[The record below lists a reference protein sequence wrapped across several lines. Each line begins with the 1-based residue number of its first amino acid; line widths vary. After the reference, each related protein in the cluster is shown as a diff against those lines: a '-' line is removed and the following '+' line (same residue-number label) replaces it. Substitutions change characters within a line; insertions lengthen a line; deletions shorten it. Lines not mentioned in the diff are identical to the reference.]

1 MKKENV
7 RKMTV
12 LFLAMGLMG
21 IGGMP
26 ARAADLTVEKISD
39 LQNADNFIQVS
50 GDGTC
55 YRPSA
60 GDNENTVV
68 IDMNKDKLIGHS
80 IAAGQGRNNVMIV
93 KSGIFGIEGADDTG
107 EFSYVYGS
115 ANGGL
120 AENNAVYI
128 HGGTFYQSID
138 GGEARGPGAAVHE
151 NSVYMDGG
159 KVYDKVVGGWLT
171 TTGIISSNQVTI
183 EGTAEA
189 GTVCGGHSVN
199 GTSDNRVTIEGR
211 AKVDNVY
218 GGFSTGNG
226 DLLKNEVQIGG
237 EATITGVIHGGYSEE
252 GYIGN
257 AVDNSVTISDSA
269 KATGTIYGGCSNNTG
284 KASGNQ
290 VILKGHAMISER
302 VYGGYSTAG
311 ESTGN
316 SISIS
321 DQVVTAKG
329 VWIMGGGSGSEAADT
344 NKVDIFGG
352 TVNSHIAG
360 GYGVDANQNTVALM
374 GGIVK
379 ASVYGG
385 YRSSGTANNNTITL
399 KNDADVS
406 GANLYGSNLSAD
418 QTGGNTLIIDGW
430 NSSSANG
437 NAVKKVKN
445 FDEITFRNLAWK
457 NDGIALNI
465 TDADTS
471 GQLKDTQVNVEN
483 LTLDGDIGVKAGD
496 KMTFI
501 QSNADTGLSM
511 EHVQLTEDA
520 SFSQGVATV
529 GKLDVKLE
537 GATNNLIGEI
547 KSVSF
552 NPQTDVIAE
561 NRTAAAAFLNQGA
574 DIAADSLDLLGSD
587 YKYGLRTF
595 GAVYGNRS
603 TYDSAGDVKINGWS
617 EIVGLGNVHRK
628 GDGDLAWGVFYENGT
643 GNYRTWNQFN
653 NEMFRGDG
661 SLRYNGGGAAVRYT
675 RDSGWYYEASVR
687 AGTLSA
693 LMENAVKDGEGNSYG
708 FDNDSTYWGVHAGIG
723 RLIDTERGEWN
734 LYGKYFHTDIEGSS
748 FSIAKDRF
756 VFDSL
761 DSDRLRLG
769 ARYTA
774 DKTKRWSLYYGL
786 AWEYEF
792 SGDSHMRAAQWNAPE
807 QSLGGSTGIAEI
819 GTVWQPDDS
828 PWQADIN
835 IKGYTGE
842 REGFSGMVQL
852 AYTF

>member
-12 LFLAMGLMG
+12 LFLAMGLVG
-21 IGGMP
+21 IGS
-26 ARAADLTVEKISD
+26 AATQAAEPITITSDQGSEATSIESLCGKGILSKKMASDYTVYPTVGDEGNVVIID
-39 LQNADNFIQVS
+39 F
-50 GDGTC
+50 GDGSLKGT
-55 YRPSA
+55 
-60 GDNENTVV
+60 N
-68 IDMNKDKLIGHS
+68 
-80 IAAGQGRNNVMIV
+80 IAAGKESHNSITIE
-93 KSGIFGIEGADDTG
+93 SGTFGSENARF
-107 EFSYVYGS
+107 EFQKAAIYGS
-115 ANGGL
+115 YNGY
-120 AENNAVYI
+120 NADYNRVDI
-128 HGGTFYQSID
+128 KGGTFYQEVY
-138 GGEARGPGAAVHE
+138 GGAGF
-151 NSVYMDGG
+151 NSSSYNEVVVSGGIVYTVG
-159 KVYDKVVGGWLT
+159 GGWLRAGEIAT
-171 TTGIISSNQVTI
+171 ENIVRITNGSVGEAYGARSVANASHNQVYVTDQ
-183 EGTAEA
+183 GK
-189 GTVCGGHSVN
+189 VN
-199 GTSDNRVTIEGR
+199 V
-211 AKVDNVY
+211 
-218 GGFSTGNG
+218 
-226 DLLKNEVQIGG
+226 
-237 EATITGVIHGGYSEE
+237 
-252 GYIGN
+252 
-257 AVDNSVTISDSA
+257 
-269 KATGTIYGGCSNNTG
+269 IYGGYGTG
-284 KASGNQ
+284 TGTWK
-290 VILKGHAMISER
+290 ISENLVEITSNAKVSTNGR
-302 VYGGYSTAG
+302 IYGGYSLSSG
-311 ESTGN
+311 EVTSNIVQISGAE
-316 SISIS
+316 SILKNTN
-321 DQVVTAKG
+321 VV
-329 VWIMGGGSGSEAADT
+329 GGYSSNGSAND
-344 NKVDIFGG
+344 NKVNIFGG
-352 TVNSHIAG
+352 EVSGTITG
-360 GYGVDANQNTVALM
+360 GQGA
-374 GGIVK
+374 
-379 ASVYGG
+379 
-385 YRSSGTANNNTITL
+385 TANNNTITL
-399 KNDADVS
+399 KSNADVS

-418 QTGGNTLIIDGW
+418 QTDGNTLIIDGW

-445 FDEITFRNLAWK
+445 FDEITFRNLAWE
-457 NDGIALNI
+457 NGGIALNI

-483 LTLDGDIGVKAGD
+483 LTLDGNTGVKAGD

-501 QSNADTGLSM
+501 QSDKDTGLSM

-520 SFSQGVATV
+520 LFSQGVATV

-693 LMENAVKDGEGNSYG
+693 SMENAVKDGEGNSYG

-748 FSIAKDRF
+748 FSIVKDRF

>member
-1 MKKENV
+1 M
-7 RKMTV
+7 
-12 LFLAMGLMG
+12 
-21 IGGMP
+21 
-26 ARAADLTVEKISD
+26 
-39 LQNADNFIQVS
+39 
-50 GDGTC
+50 
-55 YRPSA
+55 
-60 GDNENTVV
+60 
-68 IDMNKDKLIGHS
+68 
-80 IAAGQGRNNVMIV
+80 
-93 KSGIFGIEGADDTG
+93 
-107 EFSYVYGS
+107 
-115 ANGGL
+115 
-120 AENNAVYI
+120 
-128 HGGTFYQSID
+128 
-138 GGEARGPGAAVHE
+138 
-151 NSVYMDGG
+151 
-159 KVYDKVVGGWLT
+159 
-171 TTGIISSNQVTI
+171 
-183 EGTAEA
+183 
-189 GTVCGGHSVN
+189 
-199 GTSDNRVTIEGR
+199 
-211 AKVDNVY
+211 
-218 GGFSTGNG
+218 
-226 DLLKNEVQIGG
+226 
-237 EATITGVIHGGYSEE
+237 
-252 GYIGN
+252 
-257 AVDNSVTISDSA
+257 
-269 KATGTIYGGCSNNTG
+269 
-284 KASGNQ
+284 
-290 VILKGHAMISER
+290 
-302 VYGGYSTAG
+302 
-311 ESTGN
+311 
-316 SISIS
+316 
-321 DQVVTAKG
+321 
-329 VWIMGGGSGSEAADT
+329 
-344 NKVDIFGG
+344 
-352 TVNSHIAG
+352 
-360 GYGVDANQNTVALM
+360 
-374 GGIVK
+374 
-379 ASVYGG
+379 
-385 YRSSGTANNNTITL
+385 
-399 KNDADVS
+399 
-406 GANLYGSNLSAD
+406 YGSNLSAD
-418 QTGGNTLIIDGW
+418 QTDGNTLIIDGW

-445 FDEITFRNLAWK
+445 FDEITFRNLAWE
-457 NDGIALNI
+457 NGGIALNI
-465 TDADTS
+465 TGADTS
-471 GQLKDTQVNVEN
+471 GQLKDTKVNVEN

-520 SFSQGVATV
+520 LFSQGVATV

-693 LMENAVKDGEGNSYG
+693 SMENAVKDGEGNSYG

-748 FSIAKDRF
+748 FSIVKDRF

>member
-12 LFLAMGLMG
+12 LFLAMGLIG

-26 ARAADLTVEKISD
+26 ARAEVQVNRIEDIK
-39 LQNADNFIQVS
+39 NPGNFIQVS

-60 GDNENTVV
+60 SDNGNKVV
-68 IDMNKDKLIGHS
+68 INMDQDALIGHS
-80 IAAGQGRNNVMIV
+80 IAAGQGSNNVMIV

-115 ANGGL
+115 ANGRL
-120 AENNAVYI
+120 AENNTVYI
-128 HGGTFYQSID
+128 YGGTFYQGID
-138 GGEARGPGAAVHE
+138 GGEARGPGAAVHR
-151 NSVYMDGG
+151 NSVYMNGG
-159 KVYDKVVGGWLT
+159 KVYEEVVGGWLT
-171 TTGIISSNQVTI
+171 VSGTISSNQVTI

-189 GTVCGGHSVN
+189 GTVYGGHSVN

-211 AKVDNVY
+211 AKVKNVY

-252 GYIGN
+252 GDIGN

-290 VILKGHAMISER
+290 VILMGQATISNS
-302 VYGGYSTAG
+302 VYGGYSTAGESTGNSIRISDQVVAAKDFWIIGGGSGSKAADTNKVDISGGTVNSSITGGFGSTTTGNIVTMSGGEMNAAVYGGYSSAGAASDNEINISGSAVTEKTLYGGYSDGAAEGNSVGIKGNAQIGGSIYGGYSKSG

-321 DQVVTAKG
+321 DQVVTAKD
-329 VWIMGGGSGSEAADT
+329 VWIMGGSSGSKAADT
-344 NKVDIFGG
+344 NRVDIFGG

-675 RDSGWYYEASVR
+675 RTADGIMKRASVQ
-687 AGTLSA
+687 APFL
-693 LMENAVKDGEGNSYG
+693 
-708 FDNDSTYWGVHAGIG
+708 
-723 RLIDTERGEWN
+723 
-734 LYGKYFHTDIEGSS
+734 
-748 FSIAKDRF
+748 
-756 VFDSL
+756 
-761 DSDRLRLG
+761 LRW
-769 ARYTA
+769 
-774 DKTKRWSLYYGL
+774 K
-786 AWEYEF
+786 
-792 SGDSHMRAAQWNAPE
+792 MR
-807 QSLGGSTGIAEI
+807 
-819 GTVWQPDDS
+819 
-828 PWQADIN
+828 
-835 IKGYTGE
+835 
-842 REGFSGMVQL
+842 
-852 AYTF
+852 

>member
-12 LFLAMGLMG
+12 LFLAMGLVG
-21 IGGMP
+21 IGS
-26 ARAADLTVEKISD
+26 AATQAAEPITITSDQGSEATSIESLCGKGILSKKMASDYTVYPTVGDEGNVVIID
-39 LQNADNFIQVS
+39 F
-50 GDGTC
+50 GDGSLKGT
-55 YRPSA
+55 
-60 GDNENTVV
+60 N
-68 IDMNKDKLIGHS
+68 
-80 IAAGQGRNNVMIV
+80 IAAGKESHNSITIE
-93 KSGIFGIEGADDTG
+93 SGTFGSKNAQF
-107 EFSYVYGS
+107 EFQKAAIYGS
-115 ANGGL
+115 YNGY
-120 AENNAVYI
+120 NADYNRVDI
-128 HGGTFYQSID
+128 KGGTFYQEVY
-138 GGEARGPGAAVHE
+138 GGAGF
-151 NSVYMDGG
+151 NSSSYNEVVVSGGIVYTVG
-159 KVYDKVVGGWLT
+159 GGWLRAGEIAT
-171 TTGIISSNQVTI
+171 KNIVRITNGSVGEAYGARSTANASHNQVYVT
-183 EGTAEA
+183 EQGK
-189 GTVCGGHSVN
+189 VN
-199 GTSDNRVTIEGR
+199 V
-211 AKVDNVY
+211 
-218 GGFSTGNG
+218 
-226 DLLKNEVQIGG
+226 
-237 EATITGVIHGGYSEE
+237 
-252 GYIGN
+252 
-257 AVDNSVTISDSA
+257 
-269 KATGTIYGGCSNNTG
+269 IYGGYGTG
-284 KASGNQ
+284 TGTWK
-290 VILKGHAMISER
+290 ISENLVEITSNAKVSTNGR
-302 VYGGYSTAG
+302 IYGGYSLSSG
-311 ESTGN
+311 EVTSNIVQISGAE
-316 SISIS
+316 SILKNTN
-321 DQVVTAKG
+321 VV
-329 VWIMGGGSGSEAADT
+329 GGYSSNGSAND
-344 NKVDIFGG
+344 NKVNIFGG
-352 TVNSHIAG
+352 EVSGTITG
-360 GYGVDANQNTVALM
+360 GQGA
-374 GGIVK
+374 
-379 ASVYGG
+379 
-385 YRSSGTANNNTITL
+385 TANNNTITL
-399 KNDADVS
+399 KSNADVS

-418 QTGGNTLIIDGW
+418 QTDGNTLIIDGW

-445 FDEITFRNLAWK
+445 FDEITFRNLAWE
-457 NDGIALNI
+457 NGGIALNI
-465 TDADTS
+465 TGADTS
-471 GQLKDTQVNVEN
+471 GQLKDTKVNVEN
-483 LTLDGDIGVKAGD
+483 LTLDGDIGIKAGD

-520 SFSQGVATV
+520 LFSQGVATV

-693 LMENAVKDGEGNSYG
+693 SMENAVKDGEGNSYG

-748 FSIAKDRF
+748 FSIVKDRF